1 MLQARGDFR
10 RSVFGGRLARRSL
23 GLQLACCLLAGCG
36 GLNPSFLATL
46 GVNPINSLDNQ
57 PGSILV
63 LFINRTAFVAQTQV
77 RMFEESGFQSVTQ
90 LRAASNEYFVTG
102 TDCEVTTMVVESAT
116 VRVTAAGGATTDVDV
131 TVPATPLV
139 GGVNY
144 VCGRILVVTVS
155 GTENNFRVDTRIE

>member
-1 MLQARGDFR
+1 M
-10 RSVFGGRLARRSL
+10 
-23 GLQLACCLLAGCG
+23 
-36 GLNPSFLATL
+36 ATL
-46 GVNPINSLDNQ
+46 GVNPINSLGTQ

-63 LFINRTAFVAQTQV
+63 LFINRTAFVGETQV

-102 TDCEVTTMVVESAT
+102 IDCEVTTMVVESAT
-116 VRVTAAGGATTDVDV
+116 VRVTDAGGATTEVDV

-144 VCGRILVVTVS
+144 VCGRILVVTLS